1 MSMRSTYQKNQLNIL
16 VAEGLRMHC
25 EANNKMDCIGIE
37 VSNTVHFSFL
47 VAHALNLQRLNT
59 WGTQALPH
67 RMELQFAH
75 HLHDEN
81 QVATEE
87 QFKDNDED
95 VAVWPPAE
103 AENIDVVLFV
113 TIGVLQTC
121 KFRKGAL
128 ACFVL
133 ESIGFLFEYTMYF
146 LK

>member
-1 MSMRSTYQKNQLNIL
+1 
-16 VAEGLRMHC
+16 
-25 EANNKMDCIGIE
+25 MDCIGIE

-47 VAHALNLQRLNT
+47 VAHALNLQRLST

-95 VAVWPPAE
+95 VTMWPPTE

-113 TIGVLQTC
+113 TIGMFQPCELC
-121 KFRKGAL
+121 KGTFASL
-128 ACFVL
+128 VL
-133 ESIGFLFEYTMYF
+133 ESIGFLLEYAMNF